1 MFILFEKGTEYSCQN
16 CDARCIVFILA
27 SDIDLRLCG
36 LCYEELRRALKVSET
51 EPRSPTN
58 DAAKPLPEGWKPR
71 SCDEPGRAQG
81 KTSSDATLPHV
92 LKMF

>member
-27 SDIDLRLCG
+27 RDIDLRLCG

-58 DAAKPLPEGWKPR
+58 DAAKPLPEGWKPSR
-71 SCDEPGRAQG
+71 MRKKPDGHEYLGAGVEISGLRE
-81 KTSSDATLPHV
+81 S
-92 LKMF
+92 